1 MGESINNIIKK
12 TDDVIMS
19 CENYTQLMVAK
30 QYAAI
35 AIKFYQDH
43 KDVSRL
49 KEASKQTLAAKG
61 VMLK

>member
-1 MGESINNIIKK
+1 MGESINKIINK

-30 QYAAI
+30 QYSDL
-35 AIKFYQDH
+35 AIKFYKDH
-43 KDVSRL
+43 KDISRL
-49 KEASKQTLAAKG
+49 KEASRQTLAAKG

>member
-1 MGESINNIIKK
+1 
-12 TDDVIMS
+12 
-19 CENYTQLMVAK
+19 MVAK
-30 QYAAI
+30 QYADL

>member
-1 MGESINNIIKK
+1 MGESINKIIKK

-30 QYAAI
+30 QYADL

-49 KEASKQTLAAKG
+49 KVASKQTLAAKG

>member
-1 MGESINNIIKK
+1 MGESISKIIKK

-30 QYAAI
+30 QYADL

-49 KEASKQTLAAKG
+49 KEASRQTLAAKS

>member
-1 MGESINNIIKK
+1 MGESISKIIKK

-30 QYAAI
+30 QYADL

>member
-1 MGESINNIIKK
+1 MGESINKIIKK

-30 QYAAI
+30 QYADL

-43 KDVSRL
+43 KDISRL